1 MNKRTQ
7 SSEKKKKCKL
17 PYCVLFATGVSSD
30 FLSTE
35 KEIDTLICY
44 LYGLEV
50 IQD

>member
-1 MNKRTQ
+1 MDTKFW
-7 SSEKKKKCKL
+7 EKNANFL
-17 PYCVLFATGVSSD
+17 IVYYFATVVSSD

-35 KEIDTLICY
+35 KELDTLICY